1 MEHKGKK
8 LLMKREEKKKA
19 KDVIFYVGAGGMAAS
34 LRVPFTAA
42 QWQELERQ
50 TIIYK
55 YMMASVPIPP
65 ELLIPISRSLSDVT
79 ASHSNRNLLL
89 LNFIFLVLNFNLL
102 PIFPHM
108 ISLF

>member
-1 MEHKGKK
+1 M
-8 LLMKREEKKKA
+8 
-19 KDVIFYVGAGGMAAS
+19 IFYVGAGGMAAS

>member
-1 MEHKGKK
+1 M
-8 LLMKREEKKKA
+8 
-19 KDVIFYVGAGGMAAS
+19 IFYVGAGGMAAS

-50 TIIYK
+50 TMIYK